1 MKFINR
7 LAVPAVCVSA
17 VLAAGCSAQ
26 SGSGTT
32 ETVSQVTTEATTQ
45 AVTESVTGAQTES
58 VTTKAAETTEY
69 AESTTQKEEST
80 EKDFYVTDITDE
92 LFEKMKGK
100 SYSKDCTVPR
110 EDLRYIHV
118 LHKDI
123 DGVTHEGELVCNKA
137 IAHDVI
143 EIFKELYEA
152 SYPIEKMVLVD
163 EYDAD
168 DEASMRDNNSSA
180 FNFRFISGTEDI
192 SMHGEGLAVDI
203 NPLYNPFV
211 TYNYEIGEWYVEPG
225 TAWDYV
231 DREWDFPYKIE
242 EDDLCVRLFKQHG
255 FVWGGDWEEEQDYQ
269 HFEKHI

>member
-1 MKFINR
+1 MKIIKR
-7 LAVPAVCVSA
+7 LVIPALCGFA
-17 VLAAGCSAQ
+17 VLAAGCSTQ
-26 SGSGTT
+26 SSSETSDT
-32 ETVSQVTTEATTQ
+32 ESQVTTDAATGS
-45 AVTESVTGAQTES
+45 AAGGQTES
-58 VTTKAAETTEY
+58 VTSKATESAETTG
-69 AESTTQKEEST
+69 STTEEAASA
-80 EKDFYVTDITDE
+80 EKDFYVTDINDE
-92 LFEKMKGK
+92 IFARMKGK
-100 SYSKDCTVPR
+100 SFSKGCTVPR
-110 EDLRYIHV
+110 EDLRYVHV

-143 EIFKELYEA
+143 EIFKELYRE
-152 SYPIEKMVLVD
+152 SYPIEKVVLVD

-211 TYNYEIGEWYVEPG
+211 TYNYSIGEWYVEPD

-231 DREWDFPYKIE
+231 DRDWDFPYKIE

-255 FVWGGDWEEEQDYQ
+255 FRWGGDWEEEQDYQ
-269 HFEKHI
+269 HFEKVL